1 MDLGVTMSPEVLDD
15 KLEEGEDRRREIATW
30 NTRRLPTRLTP
41 GWTNR
46 LFVASSGV
54 WQGYFELSGDVL
66 WNPED
71 DSAPYALIFN
81 PGHWTPIA
89 PVRVGR
95 FRGWKY
101 LETPPGP
108 APQQATSTHA
118 PLRRRRSLEESLEE
132 FLKGGRE
139 KKMTLLP
146 PPPPL

>member
-1 MDLGVTMSPEVLDD
+1 MIPEVFEE
-15 KLEEGEDRRREIATW
+15 KLEEGEDRRRDMATW

-46 LFVASSGV
+46 LYVASAGV

-81 PGHWTPIA
+81 PRHWTPIA
-89 PVRVGR
+89 PEPVAR
-95 FRGWKY
+95 FRGWRY

-108 APQQATSTHA
+108 TPQQTTSAQASICPATKT
-118 PLRRRRSLEESLEE
+118 
-132 FLKGGRE
+132 
-139 KKMTLLP
+139 
-146 PPPPL
+146 